1 MNLSHPTPRTLRSK
15 LSRLLSWA
23 IPQLLLPAVAKES
36 TPAHKFRSVSYGSL
50 LQRHFDAKYFFEREA
65 KQKAKF
71 ANRRG

>member
-23 IPQLLLPAVAKES
+23 IPQLLLPAFVPEP
-36 TPAHKFRSVSYGSL
+36 TPARKFRSVSYASQ
-50 LQRHFDAKYFFEREA
+50 LQAHFDAKRFAERNA